1 MTTPTSPTDIL
12 TPDTTTAPDP
22 TSRHAGTPSTDRV
35 PSGDELTVIA
45 WRDPIVEA
53 VPGAMPTD
61 SDDAL
66 VWWTPTIGTIGMV
79 MAHRFARQAAV
90 EPTWWTIEDIGRTF
104 GISPTPPRVH
114 GVIDRL
120 HRFGIVRHHADTLAV
135 RLWLP
140 PLTLRQ
146 RRRLPAYLADAWDAR

>member
-1 MTTPTSPTDIL
+1 M
-12 TPDTTTAPDP
+12 TTAPSP
-22 TSRHAGTPSTDRV
+22 TSIQDPITTSTVPDPVHHHATSDPGPAD
-35 PSGDELTVIA
+35 DELTVIA

-66 VWWTPTIGTIGMV
+66 VWWTPTVGTIGMV
-79 MAHRFARQAAV
+79 MAHRFARQAAI
-90 EPTWWTIEDIGRTF
+90 EPTWWTIEDIALTF
-104 GISPTPPRVH
+104 GISPRPARVL

-120 HRFGIVRHHADTLAV
+120 CRFGVVRHHAGTVAV

-146 RRRLPAYLADAWDAR
+146 RHRLPTYLADAWDAR